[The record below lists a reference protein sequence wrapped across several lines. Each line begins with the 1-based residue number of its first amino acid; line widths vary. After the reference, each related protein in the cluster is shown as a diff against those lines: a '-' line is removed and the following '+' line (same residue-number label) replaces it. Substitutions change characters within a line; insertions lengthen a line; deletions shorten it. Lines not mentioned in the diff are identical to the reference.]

1 MPSANGANLIDFV
14 FLETG
19 SVAPKNFP
27 TYQWHLRCAVS
38 DIPDSQIR
46 SPYIMFQTT
55 HYPTEDTIK
64 IKMVELPIGCWA
76 DSKVG

>member
-1 MPSANGANLIDFV
+1 MSSANGANLIDFV

-27 TYQWHLRCAVS
+27 TYQWHLRCGQRHPRLSNPASLYNV
-38 DIPDSQIR
+38 PDYALADR
-46 SPYIMFQTT
+46 G
-55 HYPTEDTIK
+55 HYK
-64 IKMVELPIGCWA
+64 IKMVELLIGCWA